1 MDPTARN
8 DDPQSPD
15 DPSSSSGDNSPNPIQ
30 PGQFVVAGEEAS
42 QNTTSTHDPQVL
54 NNPDLTASN
63 QPPPVQ
69 TSPIGSSPQLA
80 KDTRQNFAG
89 SAPLQSPSAAGTNV
103 ENIPQQANPPPSPP
117 TNASKLQATS
127 AQNPPPETEVNQPD
141 PTPFIQPQQAQ
152 GAAQMGGPS
161 EPSKI
166 EKLKIIL
173 IIAAAL
179 VLIATIAALVWFFI
193 LNKKGNESVKTELTQ
208 EQVEEPSP
216 PAKRTTGGFGELPPA
231 TPEATQAASP
241 SPETSPTIP

>member
-8 DDPQSPD
+8 DNPQSPD
-15 DPSSSSGDNSPNPIQ
+15 DPSSSSGDNATNPIQ

-42 QNTTSTHDPQVL
+42 QNTTSTDDPQVP
-54 NNPDLTASN
+54 NKPDLTASS

-69 TSPIGSSPQLA
+69 TNPIGSSPQVA
-80 KDTRQNFAG
+80 KDNLQNFAG
-89 SAPLQSPSAAGTNV
+89 FASIQPPSLAATNLG
-103 ENIPQQANPPPSPP
+103 NIPQQANPPPSPP

-141 PTPFIQPQQAQ
+141 PTPFVQPQQAQ
-152 GAAQMGGPS
+152 GAAQMGSPS

-166 EKLKIIL
+166 GKLRIIL
-173 IIAAAL
+173 ILVAAL

-193 LNKKGNESVKTELTQ
+193 LNKKGDESAKTGLTQ
-208 EQVEEPSP
+208 EQVEEPP
-216 PAKRTTGGFGELPPA
+216 PPTRRTNGGFGELPPA

-241 SPETSPTIP
+241 SPETSPTTL